1 MLCWG
6 TWVLGPA
13 IVWGWRQI
21 TAMWESEKNL
31 FSLHFPRWNSVSPLG
46 QNQVWAIGFRW
57 APMTMSMRGVFSSI
71 TCQAATSTTA
81 LPRCWNSWSGSLE
94 TTSVGRMVCN
104 SFLDVR
110 KVCVPECFRV
120 AKCYSS
126 LGGWGRSCVQLSPTI
141 MLLIFRL
148 SPFGQAAPLSA
159 SQGDESSGSWSQV
172 CIQVVSLWS
181 WWPTGF
187 GWKMRAMFT

>member
-1 MLCWG
+1 MLGHLSFG
-6 TWVLGPA
+6 TSHCLGLKTDHSH
-13 IVWGWRQI
+13 VRK
-21 TAMWESEKNL
+21 WEKPL
-31 FSLHFPRWNSVSPLG
+31 FFALSKMKLCIPVGSKPSLSHRFQMSSNDNEHEGSVQL
-46 QNQVWAIGFRW
+46 
-57 APMTMSMRGVFSSI
+57 I